1 MGGGDLEAEIN
12 YRTVQSSYR
21 DCLIVKTLDLFLCDF
36 SGMCKKQIQL

>member
-1 MGGGDLEAEIN
+1 MWSFAKAKMGGGGGDLEAEIK

-36 SGMCKKQIQL
+36 